1 MGALT
6 KEEIK
11 KIMKDPNSPEREI
24 YDKMLKGNPLFP
36 DLDKVDKPKKQTKP
50 KKSKVKKGIST
61 DYKGQAGDILFNK
74 VRQNVKKSTGPQKN
88 VSAMTSAR
96 MRADNKAKKGP
107 IVSRLYDAEEKMKNK
122 YKTGSKNVK
131 SKVMEKKA
139 GGRIKMAGG
148 GSMPDFSGDG
158 KITKKDV
165 LIGRGVIKKK
175 AGGSIKAKKMNK
187 CRMDG
192 IAIRGKTRAKQR
204 SK

>member
-11 KIMKDPNSPEREI
+11 KIMKDPNSPERKI
-24 YDKMLKGNPLFP
+24 YDKMIKGNPLFP

-50 KKSKVKKGIST
+50 KKRNKVLDKADKLIKNANKTGEPYVISPANQPSLKQGKMMKKAMKDDAKNKKTGAPHLKRTST
-61 DYKGQAGDILFNK
+61 YKFNK
-74 VRQNVKKSTGPQKN
+74 
-88 VSAMTSAR
+88 
-96 MRADNKAKKGP
+96 
-107 IVSRLYDAEEKMKNK
+107 
-122 YKTGSKNVK
+122 
-131 SKVMEKKA
+131 
-139 GGRIKMAGG
+139 GG
-148 GSMPDFSGDG
+148 MPDFSGDG